1 MTTSD
6 IAAVRRATDRVRQRA
21 LAEGL
26 IDIGYATLDTP
37 IGRLL
42 VAATA
47 VGLVRIGFEDEGD
60 GPLIE
65 LSALVSPRIMETPGR
80 VDEAR
85 RQLDSYFDR
94 GLRQFNLPLDWRLV
108 GSFGRR
114 VLGRVARVPYGG
126 VESYGDVAVE
136 IGHPRAARAVG
147 NAVGANPMPIVVP
160 CHRVVRTGGAL
171 GGYGGGLPRKRF
183 LLELEGALPTS
194 RAAARSG

>member
-6 IAAVRRATDRVRQRA
+6 IAAVRRATDRVRERA
-21 LAEGL
+21 LAEDL

-47 VGLVRIGFEDEGD
+47 VGIVRIGFEDEGD

>member
-6 IAAVRRATDRVRQRA
+6 IAAVRRATDRVRERA

-47 VGLVRIGFEDEGD
+47 EGLVRIGFEDEGD

-160 CHRVVRTGGAL
+160 CHRVVLTGGAL

>member
-1 MTTSD
+1 MTMSD
-6 IAAVRRATDRVRQRA
+6 IAAVRRATDRVRERA

-94 GLRQFNLPLDWRLV
+94 GLRQFDLPLDWRLV

>member
-6 IAAVRRATDRVRQRA
+6 IAAVRRATDRVRERA

-47 VGLVRIGFEDEGD
+47 VGIVRIGFEDEGD

-94 GLRQFNLPLDWRLV
+94 GLRQFDLPLDWRLV

-194 RAAARSG
+194 REAARSG

>member
-6 IAAVRRATDRVRQRA
+6 IAAVRRATDRVRERA
-21 LAEGL
+21 LAEDL

-94 GLRQFNLPLDWRLV
+94 GLRQFDLPLDWRLV

>member
-6 IAAVRRATDRVRQRA
+6 IAAVRRATDRVRERA

-47 VGLVRIGFEDEGD
+47 VGIVRIGFEDEGD

-94 GLRQFNLPLDWRLV
+94 GLRQFDLPLDWRLV

>member
-6 IAAVRRATDRVRQRA
+6 IAAVRRATDRVRERA

-114 VLGRVARVPYGG
+114 VLGRVARLPYGG

>member
-1 MTTSD
+1 MTMSD
-6 IAAVRRATDRVRQRA
+6 IAAVRRATDRVRERA
-21 LAEGL
+21 LAEDL

-94 GLRQFNLPLDWRLV
+94 GLRQFDLPLDWRLV

-114 VLGRVARVPYGG
+114 VLGRVARLPYGG

>member
-6 IAAVRRATDRVRQRA
+6 IAAVRRATDRVRERA

-94 GLRQFNLPLDWRLV
+94 GLRQFDLPLDWRLV

>member
-6 IAAVRRATDRVRQRA
+6 IAAVRRATDRVRERA

-194 RAAARSG
+194 RAAAHSG

>member
-6 IAAVRRATDRVRQRA
+6 IAAVRRATDRVRERA
-21 LAEGL
+21 LAEDL

-94 GLRQFNLPLDWRLV
+94 GLRQFDLPLDWRLV

-114 VLGRVARVPYGG
+114 VLGRVARLPYGG

>member
-1 MTTSD
+1 MTTSEV
-6 IAAVRRATDRVRQRA
+6 AAVRRATDRVREQA

-26 IDIGYATLDTP
+26 VDIGYATLDTP

-42 VAATA
+42 LASTP

-60 GPLIE
+60 GPLLE
-65 LSALVSPRIMETPGR
+65 LSALVSPRIMEAPGR

-85 RQLDSYFDR
+85 RQLDDYFDR
-94 GLRQFNLPLDWRLV
+94 GLRRFDLPLDWRLV
-108 GSFGRR
+108 GSFGRE
-114 VLGRVARVPYGG
+114 VLRRVARVPYGD

-147 NAVGANPMPIVVP
+147 NAVGANPMPIVIP

-194 RAAARSG
+194 REAARSG

>member
-6 IAAVRRATDRVRQRA
+6 IAAVRRATDRVRERA

-47 VGLVRIGFEDEGD
+47 VGIVRIGFEDEGD

>member
-6 IAAVRRATDRVRQRA
+6 IAAVRRATDRVRERA

-26 IDIGYATLDTP
+26 IEIGYATLDTP

>member
-194 RAAARSG
+194 REAARSG

>member
-6 IAAVRRATDRVRQRA
+6 IAAVRRATDRVRERA
-21 LAEGL
+21 LAEDL

>member
-6 IAAVRRATDRVRQRA
+6 IAAVRRATDRVRERA

>member
-6 IAAVRRATDRVRQRA
+6 IAAVRRATDRVRERA

-47 VGLVRIGFEDEGD
+47 EGLVRIGFEDEGD

>member
-6 IAAVRRATDRVRQRA
+6 IAAVRRATDRVRERA

-47 VGLVRIGFEDEGD
+47 VGIVRIGFEDEGD

-194 RAAARSG
+194 RAAAHSG

>member
-1 MTTSD
+1 MTMSD
-6 IAAVRRATDRVRQRA
+6 IAAVRRATDRVRERA

-94 GLRQFNLPLDWRLV
+94 GLRQFDLPLDWRLV

-114 VLGRVARVPYGG
+114 VLGRVARLPYGG